1 MGVFRLR
8 VVQRSFGRFRRVA
21 DVSGPFSVAC
31 SSPKMR
37 EEIIEG
43 GKVADSVSDE
53 GDGAKRLGPKRD
65 KTTGEFEAVKKGG
78 QGFLKSLRCVI
89 AGDGRVRGEQFAA
102 NSSPVK

>member
-1 MGVFRLR
+1 VFFVCAAYSAVLAALGA
-8 VVQRSFGRFRRVA
+8 SLTFP
-21 DVSGPFSVAC
+21 GPFSVAC

-43 GKVADSVSDE
+43 GKVADLVGDE
-53 GDGAKRLGPKRD
+53 GHGAKRLGPKRD